1 MKYNKIEVNY
11 MAYRFYIFKE
21 KLIISFFKTLS
32 LLLLLTTI
40 YIIYIKKEG
49 LFLPLIIA
57 NLVLIVINTIIPRI
71 VSNNVEKSI
80 RVKGN
85 FILDSNNNG
94 YIVDTFASTFI
105 RAIIMMV
112 IIILLIYMA
121 PLGLKEYI
129 DLLDQTEGLSY
140 LFLFVVF
147 YNILIINGF
156 ISNITLKSKQNKIFA
171 RIQNKEIP
179 NNIKT
184 IERITAYNDKLVGLY
199 LGQEM
204 ELLFNTKAPE
214 FKYLIDSLQRN
225 YENNIETA
233 TRDNVYGGINYNN

>member
-1 MKYNKIEVNY
+1 

-147 YNILIINGF
+147 YNILIID
-156 ISNITLKSKQNKIFA
+156 
-171 RIQNKEIP
+171 
-179 NNIKT
+179 
-184 IERITAYNDKLVGLY
+184 Y
-199 LGQEM
+199 
-204 ELLFNTKAPE
+204 
-214 FKYLIDSLQRN
+214 
-225 YENNIETA
+225 
-233 TRDNVYGGINYNN
+233 

>member
-1 MKYNKIEVNY
+1 
-11 MAYRFYIFKE
+11 
-21 KLIISFFKTLS
+21 
-32 LLLLLTTI
+32 
-40 YIIYIKKEG
+40 
-49 LFLPLIIA
+49 
-57 NLVLIVINTIIPRI
+57 
-71 VSNNVEKSI
+71 
-80 RVKGN
+80 
-85 FILDSNNNG
+85 
-94 YIVDTFASTFI
+94 
-105 RAIIMMV
+105 
-112 IIILLIYMA
+112 MA

-184 IERITAYNDKLVGLY
+184 IEHITAYNDKLVGLY

-225 YENNIETA
+225 YENNIETS
-233 TRDNVYGGINYNN
+233 TRDNVYGGINYNNWRLRIL